1 MNTKIKELIPYIIIV
16 IVVMLIRTYLVT
28 PVIVSG
34 DSMYPTLKE
43 NEILLLSK
51 ITYRVSDIKRFDI
64 VVINVNKDLATGKKL
79 KTKII
84 KRVIG
89 LPGEYVEYKD
99 NILYIDGKELD
110 NDYNFETKD
119 FSLEDLSIYNKIPED
134 KYLVLGDNR
143 SVSADSRSIGLID
156 KKDISGKAIF
166 RIWPITKLSKVK

>member
-1 MNTKIKELIPYIIIV
+1 MKKFIKELIPYIIII

-34 DSMYPTLKE
+34 DSMYPTLKN
-43 NEILLLSK
+43 NEVLLLSK
-51 ITYRVSDIKRFDI
+51 ITYRVSDIERFDV
-64 VVINVNKDLATGKKL
+64 VVINVNKDLPNGKKL

-89 LPGEYVEYKD
+89 LPGEYIEYK
-99 NILYIDGKELD
+99 NNTLYVDGKELD
-110 NDYNFETKD
+110 NEYNFETKD
-119 FSLEDLSIYNKIPED
+119 FSLEDISRHTKIPED

-143 SVSADSRSIGLID
+143 SVSADSREIGLIS
-156 KKDISGKAIF
+156 KKDISGMAIF

>member
-1 MNTKIKELIPYIIIV
+1 MKDKFKELIPYIIIV
-16 IVVMLIRTYLVT
+16 IVVVLIRTYLVT

-34 DSMYPTLKE
+34 DSMVPTLKE

-51 ITYRVSDIKRFDI
+51 ITYRVSNIKRFDV
-64 VVINVNKDLATGKKL
+64 VVINVNKELPNGKKI

-84 KRVIG
+84 KRVVG
-89 LPGEYVEYKD
+89 LPGEYVEYK
-99 NILYIDGKELD
+99 NNTLYIDGKELK

-119 FSLEDLSIYNKIPED
+119 FSLEDISIYKKIPED

-156 KKDISGKAIF
+156 KKDISGMAIF
-166 RIWPITKLSKVK
+166 RIWPITRLSKVK

>member
-1 MNTKIKELIPYIIIV
+1 MKDKIKDLIPYIIIV
-16 IVVMLIRTYLVT
+16 IIVILIRTYLVT

-43 NEILLLSK
+43 NEVLLLSK
-51 ITYRVSDIKRFDI
+51 ITYRVSDINRFDI
-64 VVINVNKDLATGKKL
+64 VVINVNKELPNGKKI

-89 LPGEYVEYKD
+89 LPNEYVEYK
-99 NILYIDGKELD
+99 NNTLYIDGKELK

-119 FSLEDLSIYNKIPED
+119 FSLEDISTYKKIPED

-143 SVSADSRSIGLID
+143 DVSADSRVIGLID

-166 RIWPITKLSKVK
+166 RIWPITKLSKVE

>member
-1 MNTKIKELIPYIIIV
+1 MKDKIKELIPYIIIV
-16 IVVMLIRTYLVT
+16 IVVILIRTYLVT

-43 NEILLLSK
+43 NEVLLLSK
-51 ITYRVSDIKRFDI
+51 ITYRVSNIKRFDV
-64 VVINVNKDLATGKKL
+64 VVINVNKDLPTGKKI

-84 KRVIG
+84 KRVVG

-119 FSLEDLSIYNKIPED
+119 FSLEDISIYKKIPED

-143 SVSADSRSIGLID
+143 SVSADSRTIGLLS